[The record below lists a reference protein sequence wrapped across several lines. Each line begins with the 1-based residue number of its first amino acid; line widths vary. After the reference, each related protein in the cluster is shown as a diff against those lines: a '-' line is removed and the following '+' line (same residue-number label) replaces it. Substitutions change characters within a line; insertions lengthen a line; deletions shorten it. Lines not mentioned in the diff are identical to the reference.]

1 MVRGSDPWSREAM
14 KLRRGWIGI
23 GVLTLV
29 LVVFIAALTG
39 FYVAAQ
45 W

>member
-1 MVRGSDPWSREAM
+1 MTI
-14 KLRRGWIGI
+14 RRGWLGIGI
-23 GVLTLV
+23 LTLV
-29 LVVFIAALTG
+29 LLVFIAALTG

>member
-1 MVRGSDPWSREAM
+1 M

-23 GVLTLV
+23 GILTLV